1 MMANT
6 MVCLQIHRQLFSCGI
21 RTMLEKPDLML
32 RMDLRLGMSSLIGL
46 ISLQK
51 KMLKAILFRQDGV
64 EKVIGVKSCL
74 S

>member
-6 MVCLQIHRQLFSCGI
+6 MVCLQTHRQLFSCGI
-21 RTMLEKPDLML
+21 RIMPEKLALMQ
-32 RMDLRLGMSSLIGL
+32 RMDLRLGMNSLIGH

-64 EKVIGVKSCL
+64 EKVIGVKLCHS
-74 S
+74 